1 MRIRAL
7 YIAELIVTAGMATIF
22 LLQTIPFK
30 HTFIHWTACI
40 GASILYLLAAHRF
53 LARMF
58 FSEQLLLDEYSLTI
72 IKKTLL
78 SQHVS
83 RYDWRHIGALHYA
96 GKGTKTDHPLKGKC
110 FDYFGFETQE
120 HLIQSLHHDGNMYF
134 DSTEEP
140 CLLCL
145 RCLLLGCRRNS
156 AHDEVIHRCQSPT
169 RSGVEGDV
177 AGVEKHPKPL
187 KGLSHFITM
196 IMLYEVSICSAL
208 VYVFSAATLK
218 STNRKQDSV
227 RQNTF

>member
-1 MRIRAL
+1 MAKRSITYYWGDHSLLITLGNRTQMRIRAL
-7 YIAELIVTAGMATIF
+7 YIVELIFTAGMATIF

-30 HTFIHWTACI
+30 HTFLHWAASL

-83 RYDWRHIGALHYA
+83 RYDWRHIGTLHYA

-134 DSTEEP
+134 DSKEG
-140 CLLCL
+140 
-145 RCLLLGCRRNS
+145 RVYF
-156 AHDEVIHRCQSPT
+156 A
-169 RSGVEGDV
+169 SGVYSWDAEEIVRMMKIYIG
-177 AGVEKHPKPL
+177 
-187 KGLSHFITM
+187 SHLQLGPEWKE
-196 IMLYEVSICSAL
+196 MLQE
-208 VYVFSAATLK
+208 
-218 STNRKQDSV
+218 QED
-227 RQNTF
+227 